1 MITRQSSAPRPV
13 PITALII
20 LLFTA
25 CSEPLPEQRYGLWQF
40 PDSTHVSV
48 RQSGDDRLRLR
59 VYDNGVTRRFTRG
72 DDGFVSQPGLTDD
85 MLASANL
92 IFQDQRLILTRADG
106 ETMTATRVPVQEQEA
121 VIEHD
126 GNSLYTRLQ
135 LPEGEGP
142 FPTMVLVQ
150 GSGDDA
156 ATLSYSN
163 GDFFVANGIAAV
175 VYDKEG
181 TGRSSGTYNHNF
193 SSLADDVVAVVEWA
207 AQQPG
212 VDAGRIGVTG
222 YSQGGWIAPL
232 AASRSELI
240 KLVIAN
246 YGMISSAREEERLE
260 TVATV
265 ARRGYSDAALAQVAE
280 LSDASIDIMNSNF
293 QEGWEQFDALVN
305 KYSDEAWMQALDG
318 TTIAEFMAY
327 PNWVVRLVGPYMG
340 PPGLM
345 WDYTSHDALDTLA
358 SRAVPVVWMIAE
370 QDRSA
375 PNESTLAE
383 VRRRM
388 AAGQP
393 VYLTVFEDT
402 DHGFT
407 TFRENADGSR
417 IHGNYH
423 SDYFRTEV
431 DWVQRLLVP

>member
-1 MITRQSSAPRPV
+1 MITCQTSLYRLSVIA
-13 PITALII
+13 AL
-20 LLFTA
+20 LALFLAA
-25 CSEPLPEQRYGLWQF
+25 CSETLPEQHYGLWQF
-40 PDSTHVSV
+40 SNSMYISV
-48 RQSGDDRLRLR
+48 RQSGEDGLRLR
-59 VYDNGVTRRFTRG
+59 VYDNGVTRRFIPEG
-72 DDGFVSQPGLTDD
+72 DRYVSQPGLTDD

-92 IFQDQRLILTRADG
+92 RFEDQRLVLTQVSG
-106 ETMTATRVPVQEQEA
+106 ETLAAMRVPLQEQEA
-121 VIEHD
+121 FIEHD
-126 GNSLYTRLQ
+126 GKTLYARLQ
-135 LPEGEGP
+135 LPEGAGP

-156 ATLSYSN
+156 ASLSYSN

-193 SSLADDVVAVVEWA
+193 SSLADDAVAVVEWA

-212 VDAGRIGVTG
+212 VDAERIGVTG

-232 AASRSELI
+232 AAARSELI
-240 KLVIAN
+240 ELVIAN

-265 ARRGYSDAALAQVAE
+265 ARRGHDGEALAQVAK
-280 LSDASIDIMNSNF
+280 LSDASIDIMSSNF
-293 QEGWEQFDALVN
+293 QEGWEQFNALAN
-305 KYSDEAWMQALDG
+305 QYADEAWMKALDG

-327 PNWVVRLVGPYMG
+327 PNWVVRLVGPHMG

-345 WDYTSHDALDTLA
+345 WDYTSHDALDQLV
-358 SRAVPVVWMIAE
+358 SRGVPVVWMIAE

-383 VRRRM
+383 IRRRM
-388 AAGQP
+388 AADQP
-393 VYLTVFEDT
+393 VHLTIFEDS

-407 TFRENADGSR
+407 TFHENADGSR

-423 SDYFRTEV
+423 SDYFHTEV
-431 DWVQRLLVP
+431 DWIRRFFM